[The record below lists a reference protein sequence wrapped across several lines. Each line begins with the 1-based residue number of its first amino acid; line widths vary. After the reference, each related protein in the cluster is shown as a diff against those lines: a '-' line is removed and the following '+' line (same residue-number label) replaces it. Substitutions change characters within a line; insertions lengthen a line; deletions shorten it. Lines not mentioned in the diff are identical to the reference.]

1 MIEAAV
7 YSKLSELGY
16 QVYPIKL
23 PQNASYPAIT
33 YMVIADN
40 GEQNLTTADI
50 YARNVRVQVDIWAKS
65 YKDVKT
71 IKAQVWAKLVE
82 LKASNL
88 TAIDGFESDTELYRE
103 IIDFKILNK
112 E

>member
-1 MIEAAV
+1 MIETIV
-7 YSKLSELGY
+7 YDKLNELNY
-16 QVYPIKL
+16 PIYPIKL

-33 YMVIADN
+33 YIVVADN
-40 GEQNLTTADI
+40 GQQDITQNSV
-50 YARNVRVQVDIWAKS
+50 YARDVRVQVDVWAKS
-65 YKDVKT
+65 YKEVKT

-82 LKASNL
+82 LKANNL
-88 TAIDGFESDTELYRE
+88 MAVDGFESDTELYRE